1 MSQEEHNAVAKAQA
15 LHRQRTVLLT
25 DIKKQ
30 QSLNSLREVFDED
43 AYQAAAAQRFA
54 ILKNYGQG
62 TKE

>member
-1 MSQEEHNAVAKAQA
+1 MAKAHA

-43 AYQAAAAQRFA
+43 AYQAAAAQRLA

-62 TKE
+62 TKT